1 MLSQSG
7 LRMEELPEETEIV
20 IDEKN
25 PLIRV
30 HTNAAQGARLR
41 RNRTE
46 SIYLVSEEDDKVE
59 WPPGF
64 KLFTKGEDG
73 GVGVSSY
80 GALALDKAGDKLNS
94 TYRSGRV
101 KMHLIVC
108 FVALVNIAMSIM
120 LVWIWNFKPHNF
132 LHYTYLC
139 ELRYEQATE
148 VVGPQ
153 VPFSPDL
160 VYRPAL
166 LFGSWVML
174 PYAMATVIA
183 IFFLLRALL
192 LYFASANFVRSVER
206 NPQLSYDIWEAIDDS
221 DNISALDFAPG
232 YMKGDVEKIKEGNVR
247 MKSLL
252 TFYDE
257 KSELILHAQ
266 YVHLETVTREQFNR
280 VCFWLFYFL
289 FGFTLWYYFRMIYD
303 SDAYV
308 GLRNNPMGYRSHFR
322 MGLIQFDQDIDA
334 ATGAG
339 FFGEMHGHAPTCIPK
354 DGLEWKDVPVGSVDY
369 NVQGIRFPSNL
380 VNLWTCVVVHLVSA
394 AIISSWAYGHVTIMG
409 PKSGMTRRS
418 VLTEKKLQDKVKSE
432 TEAED
437 VREVLR
443 EHVQGGGSTPSFHRS
458 QHGIDWTEVE
468 KNFVSMDFKQ
478 INDAR
483 KGPVWKWSIALSDEK
498 EEKLHWGLCSSLCG
512 RSRRAWMNT
521 VTIRFCE
528 AVKQL
533 VISIACCCRCCCKE
547 PEIHSTT
554 VATLSHR
561 DDPSPP
567 PYDLKR

>member
-1 MLSQSG
+1 
-7 LRMEELPEETEIV
+7 MEELPEETEIV

-64 KLFTKGEDG
+64 KLFTRGEDG
-73 GVGVSSY
+73 GIGVSSY
-80 GALALDKAGDKLNS
+80 GALALDKAGYKLNS

-101 KMHLIVC
+101 KMHLVVC

-120 LVWIWNFKPHNF
+120 LVWIWNFKPHNL

-139 ELRYEQATE
+139 ELRYEQAQE

-153 VPFSPDL
+153 VPFSPAL

-192 LYFASANFVRSVER
+192 LYFAAANFVRSVER
-206 NPQLSYDIWEAIDDS
+206 NPQLSYEIWEAIDKQ
-221 DNISALDFAPG
+221 G
-232 YMKGDVEKIKEGNVR
+232 EMKKNDDMFTPEHKKEFPEEQKIGENR

-252 TFYDE
+252 ALYE
-257 KSELILHAQ
+257 ENSELILHAQ

-289 FGFTLWYYFRMIYD
+289 AGFTLWYYFRMIYD

-308 GLRNNPMGYRSHFR
+308 GLRNNPIGYRSHFR
-322 MGLIQFDQDIDA
+322 MGLLQFDQDIDA

-354 DGLEWKDVPVGSVDY
+354 DGWEWKDVPVASVDY

-409 PKSGMTRRS
+409 PKSGMTRRDE
-418 VLTEKKLQDKVKSE
+418 LKDPTLQRKVATE

-443 EHVQGGGSTPSFHRS
+443 EHLEGGGNKYAFDQS
-458 QHGIDWTEVE
+458 QDGIDWTQLKKDEPNPTTFAAIKE
-468 KNFVSMDFKQ
+468 KHH
-478 INDAR
+478 
-483 KGPVWKWSIALSDEK
+483 GPIWKWSITLSDTRQ
-498 EEKLHWGLCSSLCG
+498 EKLHWGLCSSLCG
-512 RSRRAWMNT
+512 RSRRVWMNT
-521 VTIRFCE
+521 VALRFCK
-528 AVKQL
+528 AVTQL
-533 VISIACCCRCCCKE
+533 VTSIACCCRCCCKGDGPNDQVE
-547 PEIHSTT
+547 YSQSINSMN
-554 VATLSHR
+554 S
-561 DDPSPP
+561 DPP
-567 PYDLKR
+567 PYIKNV